1 MMAGEKFQQNTSNL
15 LASLPVLHSI
25 QDFGSCAW
33 FSISPWLE
41 KTENEPY
48 PVLIP
53 KQTLPQVNI
62 WKHTSWPKQEQN
74 SEKTEHW
81 VAVKGLPSCLLQGI
95 FPTKSCWKL
104 HDNTSNIWLNV
115 NPLATFLWDIAAH
128 GNLHDVD
135 PESFGRPGR
144 FTNINSKKKI
154 HSCPNSWGLHLTT
167 APVEWQN
174 LWGIPWLWPHDLWD
188 SVCHL
193 LFDRGFP
200 QCSFSTI
207 GKQFHV
213 VEWMLKVTVFVFAS
227 SDPKWLFLPHKLE
240 ANHSFSN
247 IFSSNLLLHSW
258 LWILLAE
265 NLSHIVQYLWPSH
278 LSLGH

>member
-144 FTNINSKKKI
+144 FTNINSKDSLLSQFMGVASD
-154 HSCPNSWGLHLTT
+154 HSPSGMTEPLRHSLALATWSLRLCVPPS
-167 APVEWQN
+167 VWQRV
-174 LWGIPWLWPHDLWD
+174 
-188 SVCHL
+188 S
-193 LFDRGFP
+193 
-200 QCSFSTI
+200 
-207 GKQFHV
+207 
-213 VEWMLKVTVFVFAS
+213 TVF
-227 SDPKWLFLPHKLE
+227 LFNNWKTISCGRMNAKGDSLCVC
-240 ANHSFSN
+240 
-247 IFSSNLLLHSW
+247 IFGSQVAIS
-258 LWILLAE
+258 AT
-265 NLSHIVQYLWPSH
+265 
-278 LSLGH
+278 